1 MAQERVTDKKAQAAA
16 KREEFQ
22 RQKRRKALVRRAILG
37 AVLLSAAGGAGYCV
51 INQRQFQAGVLTAEY
66 PAAQHMQGRITHR
79 ETPPMG
85 GPHNAAWQNCAI
97 YSVPIHNEHAVHS
110 LEHGAIWI
118 TYRPDLPAAD
128 VQRLHALAAD
138 DYMLL
143 SPYPGLQAPVVA
155 SAWNRQMHMT
165 GADDPRLPQFIR
177 RFKNN
182 PSTTPEFGAS
192 CLGGVSSPASVDTLT
207 IGGGMVR

>member
-1 MAQERVTDKKAQAAA
+1 MAQERVIDKKAQAAG

-22 RQKRRKALVRRAILG
+22 RQKRRKALMRRAIVG
-37 AVLLSAAGGAGYCV
+37 AVLLATAGGAGYCV
-51 INQRQFQAGVLTAEY
+51 VTQRQFQAGVLTTEY

-85 GPHNAAWQNCAI
+85 GPHNAVWQNCAI

>member
-1 MAQERVTDKKAQAAA
+1 MSQSSRRPRPA
-16 KREEFQ
+16 KP
-22 RQKRRKALVRRAILG
+22 APGPANSLSATTWILIAGVVAIA
-37 AVLLSAAGGAGYCV
+37 AVLAIAIYNTMQDRAVATAS
-51 INQRQFQAGVLTAEY
+51 IEGVKLY
-66 PAAQHMQGRITHR
+66 PGLERGHVEGVVSYQQ
-79 ETPPMG
+79 TPAVG
-85 GPHNAAWQNCAI
+85 GPHNAVWQNCGI
-97 YSVPIHNEHAVHS
+97 YDQPIVQEHAVHS